1 MTSVKYE
8 ISTFDIGYMQNF
20 VKTRKLILLG
30 QNAKICAFG
39 LEFSTNYKFEIITFK
54 IGYKQN
60 FVKIRKLILFV
71 SKCRKLGIWARNL
84 NNES

>member
-1 MTSVKYE
+1 
-8 ISTFDIGYMQNF
+8 MQNF

-60 FVKIRKLILFV
+60 FVKIRKLILFDL
-71 SKCRKLGIWARNL
+71 KCPNFGSCARNL
-84 NNES
+84 KNEN